1 MKKEINKL
9 IEFLKIEKL
18 PAKEREEI
26 LEKAEKR
33 LNQVLINVI
42 VENIS
47 DEDAIKIKKAMDG
60 SDLRNIEEITA
71 EITSKVPGLANKIEI
86 AITEEMA
93 RFRTA
98 LNG

>member
-18 PAKEREEI
+18 PAKEQEEI

-47 DEDAIKIKKAMDG
+47 DEDAIEIKKAMGGD
-60 SDLRNIEEITA
+60 DLSNIEEA
-71 EITSKVPGLANKIEI
+71 AARVTSKVPGLANKIEI

-93 RFRTA
+93 RLRTA